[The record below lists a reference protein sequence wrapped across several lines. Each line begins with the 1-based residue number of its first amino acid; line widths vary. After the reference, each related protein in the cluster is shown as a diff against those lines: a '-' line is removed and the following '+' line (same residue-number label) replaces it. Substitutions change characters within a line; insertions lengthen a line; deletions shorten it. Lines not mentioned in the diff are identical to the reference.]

1 MVNPRM
7 NTLAIRGIGEEP
19 AFVVEDVLVMNKI
32 VYVCDSILTE
42 SVAKFA
48 SN

>member
-19 AFVVEDVLVMNKI
+19 AFVVRDVLVMDKI
-32 VYVCDSILTE
+32 V
-42 SVAKFA
+42 
-48 SN
+48 